1 MKTKLTLCITLL
13 VSLIVTSCRDKNAP
27 EEVVK
32 NYYTHLLKGEYEDA
46 KKYLTEDHQSFCDLL
61 ITVTPEEERTKL
73 AKTDVSIRNITC
85 DIKDDTTAIC
95 SCEIKTKL
103 EGDEKSIKEPVK
115 LKKIDGTWYVNQ
127 GKESLMGDEEVVRD
141 VPQPTSEE
149 EILTVDTLESEE
161 NVKKIE

>member
-1 MKTKLTLCITLL
+1 MKTKLTLCVVVLL
-13 VSLIVTSCRDKNAP
+13 SLIVSSCGDKNSP
-27 EEVVK
+27 EEVAEK
-32 NYYTHLLKGEYEDA
+32 YYTHLLKGEYEEA
-46 KKYLTEDHQSFCDLL
+46 KKYLTEENQSFCDLL
-61 ITVTPEEERTKL
+61 LTVTKEDDRAKL
-73 AKTDVSIRNITC
+73 AKTDVSIKNITC

-103 EGDEKSIKEPVK
+103 EDEEKTIIEPVK

-127 GKESLMGDEEVVRD
+127 GKESLMGDEEVVQD

-149 EILTVDTLESEE
+149 EILTVDTLETEE